1 MEYLD
6 TYKICLKCAKRT
18 RLLFP
23 RRGCGSREFSENVVP
38 GKK

>member
-6 TYKICLKCAKRT
+6 TYKICLKCGKRT

-23 RRGCGSREFSENVVP
+23 RCDCGSREFSENVVP